1 VSYSDYRMNL
11 IWASHGDQLRADLQR
26 NIGGLTQF
34 NQRLNDSGRKLGAWG
49 QQMKAIGTT
58 IRYALAGA
66 AVYGVASAVTNLGE
80 FEQALGNIDSLAARV
95 DQNGNLRG
103 LGGQLDQVGDFAL
116 ETSSKFGVAVTDIE
130 QYMQRFYSSFD
141 APAGARGIAQMRG
154 FTNEIAQLQ
163 IALGG
168 EVGDPAQL
176 ASGIAGLIHAM
187 GGGAL
192 RDIPGS
198 TRRIS
203 NIIAETTRIS
213 PVLTGT
219 DITRDIGRL
228 GAGLNVSR
236 MTPEQVFAIY
246 GTASQAGGSP
256 AVIGRGIS
264 QMISAGLVPGHL
276 QKRQIAAFQQAG
288 LPTDANSLRNL
299 GGWEV
304 LMRMMHAV
312 QQGPIRVRNPQAL
325 RDEGLDDQEAI
336 QQSGV
341 QGINMNLAANL
352 FSRQESFRQF
362 INLLAVGGPRALDN
376 FIGSIKDGE
385 KQNRSAQ
392 RAEIANQRRFFQR
405 LQETQRNIGI
415 EFLRGFA
422 PVFSGYAR
430 VLGGVGSTAMR
441 IGPTGLVAGA
451 GGVVAASVASR
462 LLFNTGLTG
471 LAGRGVGRIP
481 GVGPLLGR
489 LGLGRLASRSSELAA
504 ASLIGAGPNVLQS
517 SGIQGAGSRANPFWV
532 VIDPLSWFMPGA
544 PSDRTAG
551 PGGGGG
557 GGGGHR
563 PPWIIPPF
571 IRGAGAR
578 LGPSAAQLGRF
589 APELAA
595 LPDIASIATG
605 HSPFHDPSG
614 NMAHYPALIRRFFRL
629 DRSNRLVPRPGTPR
643 SVINALD
650 ASRGSGRILGF
661 LPGGNRDPNINKAE
675 GLIENAIRQQRFA
688 DRQRSGVGAGAGA
701 VGAVVGEADLSL
713 TIGLTAEGKRLLK
726 VDDDKIHVP
735 VKLWPVQTTGGA
747 KPSSKGKAK
756 VPRGSAGGR

>member
-34 NQRLNDSGRKLGAWG
+34 NQRLNDSGRRLGAWG

-103 LGGQLDQVGDFAL
+103 LGGQLDKVGDFAL
-116 ETSSKFGVAVTDIE
+116 QTSSKFGIAVTDIE

-141 APAGARGIAQMRG
+141 APAGARGMSQMRG

-168 EVGDPAQL
+168 EVGNPAEL

-198 TRRIS
+198 TRRIA
-203 NIIAETTRIS
+203 NIVATTTQRS

-236 MTPEQVFAIY
+236 MTPEQIFALY
-246 GTASQAGGSP
+246 GAASQAGGSP

-264 QMISAGLVPGHL
+264 QMVSAGLVPGHL

-288 LPTDANSLRNL
+288 LPTDANSLRKL

-312 QQGPIRVRNPQAL
+312 QQGPIHARNAAAL
-325 RDEGLDDQEAI
+325 RDEGITDDQQAVDQAGI
-336 QQSGV
+336 S
-341 QGINMNLAANL
+341 GINMNLAANL
-352 FSRQESFRQF
+352 FGRQESFRQF
-362 INLLAVGGPRALDN
+362 INLLAVGGPKALDD

-392 RAEIANQRRFFQR
+392 RAEIANRRRFFQR

-422 PVFSGYAR
+422 PLFSGYAR
-430 VLGGVGSTAMR
+430 ALSGVGSTAMR

-451 GGVVAASVASR
+451 GGVVAANVASH
-462 LLFNTGLTG
+462 LLFKTGLTG
-471 LAGRGVGRIP
+471 LAGRGIGRIP

-489 LGLGRLASRSSELAA
+489 FGLGKLAARSSELAA
-504 ASLIGAGPNVLQS
+504 ASLIGAGPNVFQS

-532 VIDPLSWFMPGA
+532 VVDPLSWFMPGA
-544 PSDRTAG
+544 PSDRAAGPGG

-557 GGGGHR
+557 GGR
-563 PPWIIPPF
+563 VPWVIPPW

-578 LGPSAAQLGRF
+578 LGGPAAQLGRF

-595 LPDIASIATG
+595 LPDMARIATG
-605 HSPFHDPSG
+605 HSPFHDPTGS
-614 NMAHYPALIRRFFRL
+614 MAHYPAMIRRFFRL
-629 DRSNRLVPRPGTPR
+629 DRSNKLVPRQGTPQ
-643 SVINALD
+643 SVIDAFN
-650 ASRGSGRILGF
+650 ASRGSGKILGF
-661 LPGGNRDPNINKAE
+661 IPGGNRDPNINKAE

-688 DRQRSGVGAGAGA
+688 DRQRSGGGG
-701 VGAVVGEADLSL
+701 GTNAVVGEADLSL

-726 VDDDKIHVP
+726 VGDDKVHVP